1 MKSDEETTMPKKT
14 IENGLFVT
22 FEGPEGSGKTTQI
35 KMLAERLTE
44 QEYEVVVT
52 REPGGTILGEHIR
65 KLLIEFD
72 EEDIADEAELLLFG
86 ASRAQHMRRKILPC
100 LKRGGIVLCDRFVD
114 STTAYQGY
122 ARKLDFGF
130 IQNLHAF
137 SLCGRWPDLTFVLDI
152 DVDTSYQRMHKRY
165 ANSTPV
171 NDRIEAESRAFHTA
185 VREGF
190 LDIAK
195 KNPGRVK
202 VIDANRLPE
211 IIAADLWWEVYH
223 AIVFAAVWSRR
234 NGTAAQARR
243 ICFLETIPSF
253 WKNSPWHGRKR
264 RPARGIRRR
273 ASPVGIAIH
282 ATFSSGTAIRNA
294 SF

>member
-1 MKSDEETTMPKKT
+1 MDGNAHRTRPSAYPPCRPLFAPMPER
-14 IENGLFVT
+14 IF
-22 FEGPEGSGKTTQI
+22 P
-35 KMLAERLTE
+35 ERLDRL
-44 QEYEVVVT
+44 QET
-52 REPGGTILGEHIR
+52 DTPG
-65 KLLIEFD
+65 
-72 EEDIADEAELLLFG
+72 
-86 ASRAQHMRRKILPC
+86 
-100 LKRGGIVLCDRFVD
+100 LCDRFVD

-165 ANSTPV
+165 ANSAPV

-223 AIVFAAVWSRR
+223 AIV
-234 NGTAAQARR
+234 
-243 ICFLETIPSF
+243 
-253 WKNSPWHGRKR
+253 
-264 RPARGIRRR
+264 
-273 ASPVGIAIH
+273 
-282 ATFSSGTAIRNA
+282 
-294 SF
+294 

>member
-1 MKSDEETTMPKKT
+1 MVCLFRRLGGCESASHDRKRMEKSLSKNKKLNDSYTDGVELKKNSSILEEGESTTMKTHEETTMAKKT

-44 QEYEVVVT
+44 QEYEVVTT
-52 REPGGTILGEHIR
+52 REPGGTILGEEIR
-65 KLLIEFD
+65 KLLIEFH

-86 ASRAQHMRRKILPC
+86 AARAQHMRRKILPC

-130 IQNLHAF
+130 IQNLHTF
-137 SLCGRWPDLTFVLDI
+137 SLLGRWPDLTFVLDI
-152 DVDTSYQRMHKRY
+152 DVDTSYQRMNKRY
-165 ANSTPV
+165 ANSAPV

-223 AIVFAAVWSRR
+223 AIV
-234 NGTAAQARR
+234 
-243 ICFLETIPSF
+243 
-253 WKNSPWHGRKR
+253 
-264 RPARGIRRR
+264 
-273 ASPVGIAIH
+273 
-282 ATFSSGTAIRNA
+282 
-294 SF
+294 